1 MHRDCTSCAGVG
13 PVDLPMEPPTLLD
26 LLALDQVAH
35 LVLRYIDPPALA
47 RLQGCSRETRNIEEL
62 GAAWRLKLE
71 TVLFGDVWW
80 QDWQQADDFDGL

>member
-1 MHRDCTSCAGVG
+1 
-13 PVDLPMEPPTLLD
+13 MEPPTLLD

-80 QDWQQADDFDGL
+80 QDWQKADDFDGLRSWMSESDCSTCSDTSS